1 MSISTNPHH
10 SSIVLEPTVDCMTA
24 RQAIIYDVT
33 VLDIDVLLAGLDPL
47 VMAIPIHAESNVKA
61 VLKALLM
68 RPDLQVL
75 HVLAHGSPGSVQ
87 FRHQVLTAEDFY
99 TPANVVAARAEP
111 LSIHL
116 WSCKSGFGEVGQLFI
131 QTISENTM
139 ANVFASSTL
148 VGNESKSGT
157 WELDVTATPKAQM
170 PFSQASRNAFEGV
183 LAAPTFLSAVKSNDG
198 LQIILTYS
206 EALQGT
212 IDLSDFTFNGL
223 DGGTSY
229 TAEIVGS
236 SIVFSLSAQIPSG
249 NLVSVAV
256 GDTNDSITSVSTS
269 EPIPLT
275 FGANI
280 LADSTV
286 PTITAFS
293 TTTADGSYNEV
304 DQINITATASENL
317 AAGAQITVTLN
328 TDTNTTVVLTRDSTD
343 PTKLTGTYTIVA
355 GDDAAD
361 LSVASFTLGTGA
373 AAPEDLAGNAMS
385 STTVPTGNNNIGGSS
400 DIVIDTTAP
409 ESPNNVSLNGDT
421 LTFSAEAS
429 STPTILDGTTDITN
443 KFDIT
448 ETSGSFSA
456 VAKAGEFDGEN
467 LNLTVKVT
475 DAAGNE
481 SGASSNVTGTID
493 TTAPAVAITSAALT
507 NDATPV
513 ISGTAEA
520 DATVTVVVEGATYT
534 TTATSGTWSVDTG
547 STPTSG
553 TLALNA
559 NGTNSVSVTATDA
572 AGNTAAEVTQSLVI
586 DTTVPEISTITVA
599 ATDSSDATKTD
610 TLVAGDKIVAT
621 VTLDDTSAV
630 VTGTDAT
637 LAIDVGGE
645 TKQASLV
652 SESSGVLTFAYVVQ
666 ASDTDEAGGITV
678 GANAITLNGTTIADA
693 AGNAA
698 DLSGTTVAADVNALA
713 VDTAAPTITAFS
725 TTTADGSYN
734 EGDQINITAT
744 ASENLAAGAEITVTL
759 NTDTNT
765 TVVLTRDSTDPT
777 KLTGTYNIV
786 AGDDAADLIVVSFT
800 LGTGAAAPIDLAGNT
815 MTSTT
820 LPNGSN
826 NIAAN
831 SDIVIDTTAP
841 ATPTVSQSDEVLTI
855 TAEAGSTLVILDGS
869 TDVTNKF
876 TITESPVGTFT
887 ATAKTGEFV
896 GNETLSLT
904 VTAEDAAG
912 NVSAASSTAV
922 TGTIDTTAPTI
933 TAFSTTTTA
942 GSYTVGDTIT
952 ITATA
957 SENLA
962 TGSQITVLL
971 SNSAQNDVVLT
982 RDASDPT
989 LLVGS
994 FTVTE
999 NDNSNAL
1006 EVSAL
1011 FLGDRTNSDANK
1023 PTDLAGNA
1031 MSSTFLPS
1039 TNIDDGASVIIDTSP
1054 PQAVFANLA
1063 TDTGNFSNNG
1073 DGITSDATVTVSG
1086 DTELETNIW
1095 QYTTDGGENW
1105 QDLTYTVDEGN
1116 ATATF
1121 ELAEGTYADGAVM
1134 VRQLDAAGNISPTTN
1149 LGAVTIDTS
1158 APSTPTIAL
1167 ADDSGVS
1174 DSDGITNDATVNVS
1188 GLESGATWEYTT
1200 DSGEN
1205 WSEGSGSSFEISL
1218 GFDYAA
1224 NNIQVRQIDVAGNI
1238 SPTVSLGA
1246 ITLDTVA
1253 PFEPTIQMA
1262 SGINGSGYANDPT
1275 VTVNLSEGEGTWE
1288 YSEDRGQ
1295 NWSEG
1300 SGSSFELPN
1309 GDYAEGDVQ
1318 VRQIDTAGNVSDVGV
1333 LGLVVVDTAVPTL
1346 SSVSLSDT
1354 SISEADNGETVTA
1367 TFNFSEAMDQSS
1379 TPTIATN
1386 ASTTLTNP
1394 TNGQWTSATTY
1405 TLDYTV
1411 ADANIELSDVTFDVS
1426 AATDLAENTMTA
1438 ATGVSASA
1446 SVDSTVPA
1454 APIINA
1460 VSTDDIINAS
1470 ESTTGFNLTGT
1481 GEVGATVTVT
1491 GFVGAAKTA
1500 TVDGSGNW
1508 TVAIV
1513 DADLADGTTTTLSA
1527 TQTDVAGNVSSAA
1540 TTDIT
1545 VDVTVAAPIINAVS
1559 TDDLINASESTNGFN
1574 LTGTGEVGATV
1585 TVTGFVG
1592 AAKTATVGG
1601 DGNWTIAIVDAD
1613 LADDATTTLTATQ
1626 TDAAGNTSV
1635 SATTDITV
1643 DVTVAAPTINAVSTD
1658 DIINASESTTGFNL
1672 TGTGEVGATVLV
1684 EGFDTSDKTATVDGD
1699 GNWSIA
1705 VANND
1710 LADDAATRLSI
1721 TQTDIAG
1728 NSSSAI
1734 DPDPQ
1739 ITVDV
1744 TVAAP
1749 TFVLAADSGASNSDG
1764 ITNDTTVNVSG
1775 LETNATWE
1783 YSLNSGDTWL
1793 AGTGTSFELA
1803 GDTTYA
1809 IDAIQVRQT
1818 DVAGNLSDAA
1828 KNAAAITTD
1837 VTGAVVDQATLYT
1850 WTQNTTAQFTLT
1862 ASEDVT
1868 WSSGTLTNATLSSAG
1883 LLEVSQTPTTTI
1895 DYAVTATD
1903 TAGNA
1908 TNKTITVSSVPF
1920 ALFNSSNQYVSAHA
1934 TFNDAL
1940 AAASAGQTI
1949 KIDNINDGSIGTYVV
1964 TGTDAINVDASLDS
1978 SDGVNITGN
1987 SAANTLTGGSNADT
2001 LVGGDGNDV
2010 LLGND
2015 GNDTLRGGDGA
2026 DRLEGGAGNDTLIGG
2041 EGADRLDGGS
2051 GDDAFVYNAPSE
2063 LASDT
2068 LVGGAGIDT
2077 VKLTAAGT
2085 YNFNGLTSSTGITH
2099 VSIEGTGGP
2108 TSLIVGNKLADAGVP
2123 LTISGNNLN
2132 QNVSINASDLGA
2144 TQSIIINAAG
2154 FNRADTFTGGAGIDQ
2169 VNYTAETYSAADL
2182 TFSGTGSSQTLQVVT
2197 SIDGT
2202 DTLNNIEVLEFAS
2215 GVTVRVVG
2223 ANAYASVADAAQAA
2237 DNADV
2242 LFLAGAEA
2250 ISISTANTI
2259 NSKSLDIDNAILTEI
2274 SDTAANISAAD
2285 FASAALSGF
2294 TTITNTS
2301 AGETATLSATEIGS
2315 RAITLAG
2322 DGSFSVTGSIAQ
2334 IESLSSATYGSAD
2347 TLVVSDTAAN
2357 ISSLSLTQIAELIS
2371 RGVDQI
2377 TVSDGGT
2384 VEFTIAQTRA
2394 FAEDVNANALTDTT
2408 VSNTVN
2414 GIDLPAFDYIASAD
2428 DDLLT
2433 GTSADDIIN
2442 AGDSNDVVNAGA
2454 GDDTITGGAGNDTLN
2469 GEAGNDAITGG
2480 IGNDIIDGG
2489 AGIDSAFFSGNYAT
2503 YTITRNQD
2511 DTLTVSGADG
2521 VDTVTNVEVL
2531 QFGDVDVRM
2540 VGAGGYSSLTEA
2552 VNAANSGDV
2561 IHIAATQA
2569 VTLAD
2574 AASIAS
2580 KNLSFNVTIN
2590 TLADSSALLSSATLN
2605 MSASGYTRYTTI
2617 EATDTGTVTMNA
2629 TELGSRALTLTGT
2642 FAVTGSYSEVLNLN
2656 QATAVNQIDTLT
2668 IQDTSATL
2676 QSLTSTQITAVQ
2688 QSSGTAGRG
2697 VDAFVGNGD
2706 ISLTKAQMAAFSV
2719 SATETRLT
2727 SNGDLIQVAAN
2738 AGAGND
2744 VLTAME
2750 STDVGYSL
2758 SIQNTEAGVTGQIIN
2773 GAGGNDQISGSA
2785 LTDMLIG
2792 GTGND
2797 YLIGGNGDD
2806 ILQGGSGNDLYFVS
2820 SGDTVIENANE
2831 GTDEIRTDQLN
2842 FSLAT
2847 NGANVENL
2855 RYTGNGNFTGTGNDL
2870 NNLIFGGTGDDI
2882 LRGGD
2887 GSDTLFGGAGADD
2900 LFGQAGNDTFIVG
2913 SDYRSASYT
2922 GTQITVNGSVADY
2935 AEDTIDGGTGFD
2947 TLRFQGTADNQEL
2960 FIHGNTTSVEQFVL
2974 ADMYQNTTTSGY
2986 ALDLNASALNENAT
3000 AFSITLNGGS
3010 ANTGDVLITGA
3021 EIIGNAAAN
3030 TLTGSDFADVIRGG
3044 GEEDAIYGGAGND
3057 FLFGD
3062 EGNDQLFGGLGND
3075 VIDGGTGN
3083 DNAFGNEGAD
3093 IFVASSG
3100 NDTFDGGAGEDT
3112 AVVLTGAT
3120 ITAAGENLFADTLA
3134 VNVTADGMGTD
3145 TYRNVET
3152 LNVGGTLSDGV
3163 IQSGGTEIDLSA
3175 SIRLFA
3181 ADGETLIGTFNSFQD
3196 AFSAANADGR
3206 TGDVLV
3212 LKDGVDHDLVGTT
3225 FDFSK
3230 PITILGS
3237 GGDSAALLTNGSATI
3252 SADNVTIEGIR
3263 VAVSDSTTALTINGN
3278 NAIVRDVSFVG
3289 DGDPSAA
3296 IAIAVSEATD
3306 SFTITSS
3313 DFSGVTTAIS
3323 LPTDYAATGT
3333 VLGNTIANSATGIV
3347 VNGLTDAA
3355 NVTID
3360 DNTLVGNTVAIELA
3374 GTYTTDAE
3382 ISVAGNLFSVG
3393 NSATGLDASAAT
3405 FATGGTL
3412 ITTLASVDFN
3422 TFELAADSGTPSDPN
3437 DDAAV
3442 GVVQDTGTVI
3452 PTGENFIIAGTSATD
3467 DTATFNQHDD
3477 GLILD
3482 LGQTQAVDFNEDG
3495 DVDPL
3500 DGNYSVGAIG
3510 STSVYVKDVENITG
3524 TQYQDVITG
3533 DASNNII
3540 DGRDGDDIL
3549 SGGAGDDTLY
3559 GADGDDDLSGGEG
3572 NDTFYVG
3579 DGDNTIDGGAGD
3591 DVYEVTE
3598 TAGSE
3603 NFFVGGAGN
3612 DTVNFTYNIDQYF
3625 INRADH
3631 LLYDMSPEDFYNEL
3645 FGGTEGESSTANF
3658 DLNEPIFQVDYIFTD
3673 GTRQTDYVQ
3682 VENLVFADVT
3692 LIYGTLSEL
3701 ESDLG
3706 LTPGTLSTELSDI
3719 ASASGL
3725 DLSEIDFVT
3734 TNVINDAFTY
3744 NGGGSP
3750 TNLSDPNYILGSLG
3764 NDTLTGGDGVDIIF
3778 GREGVDEITGGIAA
3792 DILDG
3797 GEGADNYYI
3806 TPQVYNADGNV
3817 FVGDEFAA
3825 GEVLADSGD
3834 ETDLDEVHIIQGGT
3848 VRFDLGT
3855 LTGVEDVLFDS
3866 YGRPTNVG
3874 GEGDDGR
3881 FTDDTTFQSNNVY
3894 VTSSQFD
3901 GVDRFL
3907 ADANIGGDYLEI
3919 EFETDDSSLSDTVV
3933 DGIETLV
3940 LDSDGTN
3947 RLNAENVTTDANV
3960 YVRGSDVTTSDNMQV
3975 DNLVADIYGY
3985 YSNSNSGVYAGTL
3998 DVNLKT
4004 DADNVFVYTGSG
4016 ETSVTTRSGS
4026 TASINATK
4034 LVSDLNLDGVGAI
4047 DVINAGSITIDGSN
4061 DLSGPGFDGDTSPL
4075 TGELEVTT
4083 KNGAQLELITGT
4095 NNTTLNSSGGHANVD
4110 ATLLNDDLL
4119 LTLTGSSSVDV
4130 VELQGNVQAST
4141 SSGVLDITTAAVVND
4156 GEVTITTGTANATVT
4171 GTTDG
4176 HIVNVDADQMAFG
4189 DTLTVDGAADFV
4201 VTKVA
4206 SNVTV
4211 DADGDG
4217 VGAALSGTLDVTTDN
4232 GATNVVVKTGTEET
4246 TVNTGATTGGSVVVE
4261 AAELNNDTLLDLN
4274 GAARV
4279 TVDDLAGDVDA
4290 TDMTSGAL
4298 RVNTADNTDDNDIA
4312 VTTGNTN
4319 VSISTTGSDD
4329 TVNVDATAMAGST
4342 ELFLGGTS
4350 DVVVTGLVR
4359 DLDADGTVDSEGATD
4374 LSVLSGDLTVTT
4386 GPLANNGGIQF
4397 TLGSGATDI
4406 TADEVDVGQGA
4417 GPGDEIDLT
4426 IDATALTSND
4436 LTLRGDAEVAVDE
4449 VSTNV
4454 IAATLTGGLDID
4466 SAENATY
4473 TVTTG
4478 LGNTR
4483 VSGANGANI
4492 TVAAA
4497 NLASNGS
4504 LSGALANAE
4513 LILDGTGTITVN
4525 NLPGV
4530 DVNAAGFAGAE
4541 LTINTEALTGAGTG
4555 DSNVP
4560 AIEIVTGTTN
4570 TTINGSD
4577 SLDEKDIIDIRV
4589 DASLLAG
4596 EVVGLANQV
4605 LTLAGTAEYY
4615 ILNNTD
4621 NETLFLDIGEIADDN
4636 TVTLGGI
4643 GDFELTGTSTDVDA
4657 TELSGDI
4664 TVRTKDN
4671 DSVDDI
4677 IVTAGTGVTTVD
4689 AMDSQDIITLEAGLL
4704 VDDEDDINN
4713 VSTTDITEIF
4723 VEGAGK
4729 VVVEALKAD
4738 VDASAFTGDLEINR
4752 GQITGGAIDDVDII
4766 VGSKGALVNLGQA
4779 INETYID
4786 ASFMA
4791 AASTLSILG
4800 DNAEV
4805 LVDRVATGAIINAS
4819 GNGVTPLT
4827 GAMEVI
4833 TLVGATDVQVL
4844 TGTAITSITSDG
4856 GSVDV
4861 DATEL
4866 SATMTL
4872 VGSSAF
4878 VVTDLETNVIAS
4890 STSGNV
4896 DITTASITGVDGT
4909 TPKLTVT
4916 AGTGNFTINGDD
4928 SIEGNTDI
4936 LDITVNADLL
4946 SDTNTD
4952 VDLFLTGDAEYLIVN
4967 NSATGEVTID
4977 ASALEEDGGL
4987 SLAGSGDFRIV
4998 NTTRDVVAPNLT
5010 GRLTVETDDETTND
5024 ILVTAGS
5031 GSLVVNAI
5039 DNVDTITV
5047 NALNLVDDENDS
5059 EQTLGANSLTD
5070 AWELEAKGEGTVVV
5084 NNLDADLDARL
5095 LEGDL
5100 TVNVTGGNDVDIRLN
5115 YGGVG
5120 ASNTSIINTGST
5132 NVTLDADFV
5141 ASGNTVDLNGS
5152 GDTYLFNA
5160 EDGLIVDGGTDYTGE
5175 LTVKTAELATD
5186 DRVDVISS
5194 SAATTIIGQGGYVEV
5209 NATALADDI
5218 DLTIQGSSEVYARN
5232 LQGDVVAGTS
5242 TGILSVTTVAN
5253 ADLTIETGSNDAY
5266 IEAVSGVVAIDA
5278 GSMAQNKDLFML
5290 GEAAVTVT
5298 DVGQDV
5304 TVRASGT
5311 VGVDDLSFLLSGA
5324 LDVTTKNGATGVE
5337 VVTGSATTNVS
5348 TGNLAS
5354 GDVLVTAG
5362 SLLDDVLLTLDGASE
5377 VVVDDLVGDV
5387 NAANLTGDLRVNTG
5401 DNAAT
5406 DGNDGEIEI
5415 EIGDATTT
5423 VVGSGAS
5430 DEVIINAAGMVTD
5443 GDHLILSGASAVT
5456 VSGLVEDLDANGDV
5470 TQNVTALAGE
5480 LIVTTGELVN
5490 NAGLNISL
5498 GSNSALI
5505 NADETNSAPGEEI
5518 DVTINAATMASTETL
5533 TLTGDAEVAVDGVRG
5548 TVDAELLTGDL
5559 DVDTANSST
5568 LTVLT
5573 GSGDAIVTAA
5583 TSSNITIEAD
5593 LLTVDD
5599 NSNGVTYELTADGS
5613 GRVTVNDL
5621 AADLDANLL
5630 TGQLTVNTTIDADV
5644 NIKTGSNNA
5653 FIDVNG
5659 TSGSAQVDADKMGS
5673 GIRLS
5678 AFGEGAFTITNVA
5691 SGVVIDANGNAT
5703 LSEGALSGTL
5713 DVTTDNNATNVLVE
5727 TGTAETTVSGNGG
5740 STSIRANELLNDTNL
5755 NLNGSSAHTV
5765 TSLVGDVDGSG
5776 STGII
5781 NITTA
5786 NNTVDD
5792 DIAVITGT
5800 GAMTITA
5807 NNIGDLVNVDAV
5819 LLGDDTLLTANG
5831 ASAFDITDLKGDLTA
5846 GAGVGALSVSL
5857 ADANDIAIQTARN
5870 ATVVA
5875 TNLGDDSVLELTGAG
5890 DVTIT
5895 DLLADID
5902 ANGVT
5907 GWNSGAALSGDL
5919 DITTQALTGSASA
5932 PAMTIITGTGST
5944 IVDGLD
5950 SDVDDTET
5958 IDILVNAT
5966 AMSDNDDTTILDL
5979 GGTAEYR
5986 LVNNSTS
5993 GEVQVDLTN
6002 AVNVGTVELTGVG
6015 AYNLIETSTDINAAI
6030 AEGPIT
6036 ITTRV
6041 DEGDTIEVIA
6051 GTNLLTVDA
6060 AHVDDVV
6067 TVEADNLV
6075 DDYNDVEINGFIV
6088 AGNDDSN
6095 DDYELTV
6102 EGVGAIRVNDLG
6114 ADLDASTLT
6123 GDLTITLQ
6131 GASAIQ
6137 AATSGNFDDVDI
6149 KLGYADIE
6157 INTRT
6162 TDATDVTLD
6171 ANAVISGSTVTIG
6184 GAGAAEVFN
6193 VNDGVTIDAQTGANS
6208 GAVAMTGT
6216 LDVFSGSLLAGEAII
6231 VKTGA
6236 GHTTVVGD
6244 GDEATITVDA
6254 LSLDQAND
6262 STDDDLRLRG
6272 TTLFIVSALSAD
6284 VNAFATSNAIEV
6296 TTADDDSADNLDMI
6310 TGTGNFTVTG
6320 SDDLDSFDIDAD
6332 ALASGDMLTLYGS
6345 STTIV
6350 NNVASDVTIDA
6361 DGNGQTA
6368 LSAAL
6373 TINLDANASGVDV
6386 FTGSVTTTINAG
6398 AGSTAD
6404 NVTDVTIDANKLG
6417 NDQTLFL
6424 TGATDV
6430 EVINLIGDIDASTLT
6445 GRLIA
6450 TTVGNGIDGDI
6461 QIITGNGKTILTSAA
6476 GDTVNVIA
6484 TAQDDNDLLETKGDG
6499 AFVITGLQGNLLS
6512 TSGTGTNDVSLVS
6525 PSDNAITIDT
6535 TLNTIVRAGALAAD
6549 NTLTLDGSGNITVLR
6564 STDGNSSATDG
6575 LSAQTLIATD
6585 MTGDL
6590 VVETAAITG
6599 TGTTEVDYFDNTTA
6613 GGAYLTITTGS
6624 GDVRIDGDDSN
6635 DSDELTIDVVVESA
6649 EMDGSDVL
6657 TLEGDAEYSLTNV
6670 DAIVRASEDGSML
6683 EHQNETRNGF
6693 DSFADEDL
6701 ANFPLN
6707 TARISADPGDGTILG
6722 GIDANLSALA
6732 TGSVY
6737 ITGTA
6742 NDNVFTLGAGHD
6754 VIDGAAGNDYLRGG
6768 DGNDFIIGGDGDDS
6782 LFGGD
6787 GDDLLF
6793 GGSGSDG
6800 SDFISG
6806 GDGYDIA
6813 VFVYTDTD
6821 ENGNYILRE
6830 DANGNFEGEG
6840 DFVEGED
6847 VKEFLYTFERTTGG
6861 EGNQVEV
6868 VVTATE
6874 VGGDLVYTDRVLAD
6888 VEAFRFIRPGENPYP
6903 GDPDT
6908 DQTLD
6913 DLVGS
6918 VINVNT
6924 GEKFATI
6931 QAAIDDIDTLD
6942 RHEILVTPN
6951 AYNEEAF
6958 VDKDLTFFIQGG
6970 STGVTLTL
6978 SNQDDNPTVFEPRIQ
6993 VLSEADIIINGN
7005 DGDNHIQILTIND
7018 LITWDEGNVSELE
7031 TNSALSTDNGQF
7043 NLIKHVE
7050 IGDDIFFGS
7059 ITNFD
7064 GANYRIH
7071 GLGGDDTIMMAADS
7085 QKDHHIYGGSGDDI
7099 IAGGQGNDWLDGGSG
7114 NDIIYT
7120 VGGNDRILAGSDDDL
7135 IILATRDDTDGSNND
7150 GRVLVL
7156 LGGGNDTVL
7165 PGAVDTSTGIDL
7177 NVFIGDFA
7185 KGQDKINLEGLQD
7198 TDGETVDLSDLASL
7212 NLLSGSNID
7221 LSSFVIADGDTDTEN
7236 DEEVKGDINLLGVN
7250 TRRLDSSDFEYG
7262 SDGEWLTD
7270 YEQYALLAA
7279 QQ

>member
-24 RQAIIYDVT
+24 LQAIIYDVT

-116 WSCKSGFGEVGQLFI
+116 WSCKSGFGEMGQLFI

-170 PFSQASRNAFEGV
+170 PFNQASRNEFEGV
-183 LAAPTFLSAVKSNDG
+183 LAAPTLLSAVKSNDG

-212 IDLSDFTFNGL
+212 IDSSDFTFSGL
-223 DGGTSY
+223 TAGTTY
-229 TAEIVGS
+229 TAEIIGS
-236 SIVFSLSAQIPSG
+236 SIVFSLSAEIPSQAV
-249 NLVSVAV
+249 VSVSV
-256 GDTNDSITSVSTS
+256 NDTNDSVRSVSTS
-269 EPIPLT
+269 EPLQEAP
-275 FGANI
+275 
-280 LADSTV
+280 
-286 PTITAFS
+286 P
-293 TTTADGSYNEV
+293 E
-304 DQINITATASENL
+304 
-317 AAGAQITVTLN
+317 
-328 TDTNTTVVLTRDSTD
+328 
-343 PTKLTGTYTIVA
+343 TIVA
-355 GDDAAD
+355 
-361 LSVASFTLGTGA
+361 
-373 AAPEDLAGNAMS
+373 
-385 STTVPTGNNNIGGSS
+385 
-400 DIVIDTTAP
+400 
-409 ESPNNVSLNGDT
+409 
-421 LTFSAEAS
+421 
-429 STPTILDGTTDITN
+429 
-443 KFDIT
+443 
-448 ETSGSFSA
+448 
-456 VAKAGEFDGEN
+456 
-467 LNLTVKVT
+467 
-475 DAAGNE
+475 
-481 SGASSNVTGTID
+481 
-493 TTAPAVAITSAALT
+493 
-507 NDATPV
+507 
-513 ISGTAEA
+513 
-520 DATVTVVVEGATYT
+520 
-534 TTATSGTWSVDTG
+534 
-547 STPTSG
+547 
-553 TLALNA
+553 
-559 NGTNSVSVTATDA
+559 
-572 AGNTAAEVTQSLVI
+572 
-586 DTTVPEISTITVA
+586 
-599 ATDSSDATKTD
+599 
-610 TLVAGDKIVAT
+610 
-621 VTLDDTSAV
+621 DTS
-630 VTGTDAT
+630 
-637 LAIDVGGE
+637 
-645 TKQASLV
+645 
-652 SESSGVLTFAYVVQ
+652 
-666 ASDTDEAGGITV
+666 
-678 GANAITLNGTTIADA
+678 
-693 AGNAA
+693 
-698 DLSGTTVAADVNALA
+698 
-713 VDTAAPTITAFS
+713 APTITAFS

-744 ASENLAAGAEITVTL
+744 ASENLAAGAQITVTL

-765 TVVLTRDSTDPT
+765 TVLLTRDSTDPT
-777 KLTGTYNIV
+777 KLVGSYTIV
-786 AGDDAADLIVVSFT
+786 AGDDAADLSVASFT
-800 LGTGAAAPIDLAGNT
+800 LGTGAAAPEDLAGNA
-815 MTSTT
+815 MISTT
-820 LPNGSN
+820 VPSSPN
-826 NIAAN
+826 NIADS

-841 ATPTVSQSDEVLTI
+841 TAVFSAATDDVGSVTGALSSGDTTDDTALVLSGTN
-855 TAEAGSTLVILDGS
+855 EAGSTVEVFNGTTSLGQA
-869 TDVTNKF
+869 TVTG
-876 TITESPVGTFT
+876 TAWTFT
-887 ATAKTGEFV
+887 ATVDDATTYQFNVK
-896 GNETLSLT
+896 ET
-904 VTAEDAAG
+904 DAAG
-912 NVSAASSTAV
+912 NTSAATTNFTVIGDTSAPAVAITSAALTNDATPVISGTAEADATVTVVVAGATYTTTATSGTWSVDIGSDTPASGTLAVNANGTNSVSVTATDAAGNTAAAV
-922 TGTIDTTAPTI
+922 TQSLVIDTTAPTAVFSAATDDVGSVTGALSSGDTTDD
-933 TAFSTTTTA
+933 TALVLSGTNEA
-942 GSYTVGDTIT
+942 GSTV
-952 ITATA
+952 
-957 SENLA
+957 
-962 TGSQITVLL
+962 
-971 SNSAQNDVVLT
+971 
-982 RDASDPT
+982 
-989 LLVGS
+989 
-994 FTVTE
+994 
-999 NDNSNAL
+999 
-1006 EVSAL
+1006 EVFNGTTS
-1011 FLGDRTNSDANK
+1011 LG
-1023 PTDLAGNA
+1023 
-1031 MSSTFLPS
+1031 
-1039 TNIDDGASVIIDTSP
+1039 
-1054 PQAVFANLA
+1054 Q
-1063 TDTGNFSNNG
+1063 
-1073 DGITSDATVTVSG
+1073 ATVTG
-1086 DTELETNIW
+1086 TAWTF
-1095 QYTTDGGENW
+1095 TA
-1105 QDLTYTVDEGN
+1105 TVDD
-1116 ATATF
+1116 AT
-1121 ELAEGTYADGAVM
+1121 TYQFNVKET
-1134 VRQLDAAGNISPTTN
+1134 DAAGN
-1149 LGAVTIDTS
+1149 TS
-1158 APSTPTIAL
+1158 A
-1167 ADDSGVS
+1167 
-1174 DSDGITNDATVNVS
+1174 ATSNFTVI
-1188 GLESGATWEYTT
+1188 GDTT
-1200 DSGEN
+1200 
-1205 WSEGSGSSFEISL
+1205 
-1218 GFDYAA
+1218 A
-1224 NNIQVRQIDVAGNI
+1224 
-1238 SPTVSLGA
+1238 
-1246 ITLDTVA
+1246 
-1253 PFEPTIQMA
+1253 
-1262 SGINGSGYANDPT
+1262 
-1275 VTVNLSEGEGTWE
+1275 
-1288 YSEDRGQ
+1288 
-1295 NWSEG
+1295 
-1300 SGSSFELPN
+1300 
-1309 GDYAEGDVQ
+1309 
-1318 VRQIDTAGNVSDVGV
+1318 
-1333 LGLVVVDTAVPTL
+1333 PTL

-1354 SISEADNGETVTA
+1354 AISEADDGNTVTA
-1367 TFNFSEAMDQSS
+1367 TFTFSEAMDQSI
-1379 TPTIATN
+1379 TPTIVDN

-1394 TNGQWTSATTY
+1394 NNGQWTSATTY
-1405 TLDYTV
+1405 TIDYTID
-1411 ADANIELSDVTFDVS
+1411 DANVELADITFDVS
-1426 AATDLAENTMTA
+1426 AATDSAGNTMTA
-1438 ATGVSASA
+1438 ATGISASA
-1446 SVDSTVPA
+1446 SID
-1454 APIINA
+1454 
-1460 VSTDDIINAS
+1460 
-1470 ESTTGFNLTGT
+1470 
-1481 GEVGATVTVT
+1481 
-1491 GFVGAAKTA
+1491 
-1500 TVDGSGNW
+1500 
-1508 TVAIV
+1508 
-1513 DADLADGTTTTLSA
+1513 
-1527 TQTDVAGNVSSAA
+1527 
-1540 TTDIT
+1540 
-1545 VDVTVAAPIINAVS
+1545 
-1559 TDDLINASESTNGFN
+1559 
-1574 LTGTGEVGATV
+1574 
-1585 TVTGFVG
+1585 
-1592 AAKTATVGG
+1592 
-1601 DGNWTIAIVDAD
+1601 TIA
-1613 LADDATTTLTATQ
+1613 
-1626 TDAAGNTSV
+1626 
-1635 SATTDITV
+1635 
-1643 DVTVAAPTINAVSTD
+1643 P
-1658 DIINASESTTGFNL
+1658 
-1672 TGTGEVGATVLV
+1672 
-1684 EGFDTSDKTATVDGD
+1684 
-1699 GNWSIA
+1699 
-1705 VANND
+1705 
-1710 LADDAATRLSI
+1710 
-1721 TQTDIAG
+1721 
-1728 NSSSAI
+1728 
-1734 DPDPQ
+1734 
-1739 ITVDV
+1739 
-1744 TVAAP
+1744 AAP
-1749 TFVLAADSGASNSDG
+1749 TFALAADSGASNSDG

-1783 YSLNSGDTWL
+1783 YSTNSGDTWL

-1818 DVAGNLSDAA
+1818 DVAGNLSAAA
-1828 KNAAAITTD
+1828 KNAEAITTD
-1837 VTGAVVDQATLYT
+1837 VTGAVVDQETLYT
-1850 WTQNTTAQFTLT
+1850 WTENTTAQFTLT

-1868 WSSGTLTNATLSSAG
+1868 WSSGVLTNATLASNGVLSVSA
-1883 LLEVSQTPTTTI
+1883 TPATTI
-1895 DYAVTATD
+1895 EYVVTATD

-1920 ALFNSSNQYVSAHA
+1920 AVFNASNAYVSAHP

-1940 AAASAGQTI
+1940 AAASEGQTI
-1949 KIDNINDGSIGTYVV
+1949 KIDNINDSSIGTYTV
-1964 TGTDAINVDASLDS
+1964 TGTEAINVDASLDS

-1987 SAANTLTGGSNADT
+1987 SAANTLIGGSNADT
-2001 LVGGDGNDV
+2001 LIGGDGNDV
-2010 LLGND
+2010 LLGNG
-2015 GNDTLRGGDGA
+2015 GNDTLRGGNGA

-2259 NSKSLDIDNAILTEI
+2259 NTKSLDIDNATLTEI

-2301 AGETATLSATEIGS
+2301 AGETATLTATEIGS

-2384 VEFTIAQTRA
+2384 VELTIAQTRA
-2394 FAEDVNANALTDTT
+2394 FAEDANADALADTT
-2408 VSNTVN
+2408 ESNTVN

-2433 GTSADDIIN
+2433 GTSGDDIIN
-2442 AGDSNDVVNAGA
+2442 AGDSDDVVNAGA

-2469 GEAGNDAITGG
+2469 GEAGNDVITGG
-2480 IGNDIIDGG
+2480 AGNDTIDGG

-2617 EATDTGTVTMNA
+2617 EATDSGTVTMNA

-2727 SNGDLIQVAAN
+2727 SNGDVIQVAAN

-2847 NGANVENL
+2847 NGTNVENL
-2855 RYTGNGNFTGTGNDL
+2855 RYTGNGDFTGTGNAL

-2900 LFGQAGNDTFIVG
+2900 LFGEAGNDTFIVG

-2935 AEDTIDGGTGFD
+2935 AEDTVDGGDGFD
-2947 TLRFQGTADNQEL
+2947 TLRFQGAADNQEL
-2960 FIHGNTTSVEQFVL
+2960 FIHGNTSSVEQFVL

-3075 VIDGGTGN
+3075 VIDGGAGN
-3083 DNAFGNEGAD
+3083 DDAFGNEGDD
-3093 IFVASSG
+3093 IFVASIG

-3134 VNVTADGMGTD
+3134 VNVTAEGMGTD

-3152 LNVGGTLSDGV
+3152 LNVGGTLSNGV

-3196 AFSAANADGR
+3196 AFTAANADSR
-3206 TGDVLV
+3206 TGDILV
-3212 LKDGVDHDLVGTT
+3212 LKDGVDHDLTGTT

-3237 GGDSAALLTNGSATI
+3237 GGDSAALLTNGTATI
-3252 SADNVTIEGIR
+3252 SVDNVTIEGIR

-3296 IAIAVSEATD
+3296 IAIAVSEATY

-3323 LPTDYAATGT
+3323 LPSNYAATGT
-3333 VLGNTIANSATGIV
+3333 ILGNTIANSATGIV

-3355 NVTID
+3355 NLTID
-3360 DNTLVGNTVAIELA
+3360 DNTLVGNTASIELA
-3374 GTYTTDAE
+3374 GTYTAGAE
-3382 ISVAGNLFSVG
+3382 ISIAGNLFSVG

-3405 FATGGTL
+3405 FTTDGTL
-3412 ITTLASVDFN
+3412 ETTLASVDFN
-3422 TFELAADSGTPSDPN
+3422 TFKLALDSGTPNDPN
-3437 DDAAV
+3437 NDAAL

-3482 LGQTQAVDFNEDG
+3482 LSQTQAVDFNDDG
-3495 DVDPL
+3495 DTSDSL
-3500 DGNYSVGAIG
+3500 EGTYSVGAIG

-3533 DASNNII
+3533 DANNNII

-3559 GADGDDDLSGGEG
+3559 GGGGDDDLSGGEG

-3591 DVYEVTE
+3591 DTYEVTE
-3598 TAGSE
+3598 TSGSE

-3701 ESDLG
+3701 DSDLD
-3706 LTPGTLSTELSDI
+3706 LTVGTLTTELSDI
-3719 ASASGL
+3719 ALASGL

-3734 TNVINDAFTY
+3734 SSDENVAFTY

-3778 GREGVDEITGGIAA
+3778 GREGVDDITGGIAA

-3834 ETDLDEVHIIQGGT
+3834 TADLDEVHIIQGGT

-3866 YGRPTNVG
+3866 YGRPIDVG

-3881 FTDDTTFQSNNVY
+3881 FTDDTTFQSNDVY

-3901 GVDRFL
+3901 GVDQFL

-3919 EFETDDSSLSDTVV
+3919 EFETDDSSLSGTVV

-3940 LDSDGTN
+3940 LDSNGTN
-3947 RLNAENVTTDANV
+3947 RLNAENVTTDADV
-3960 YVRGSDVTTSDNMQV
+3960 FVRGSDVTTSDSMQV

-3985 YSNSNSGVYAGTL
+3985 YSNSTSGVYAGTL

-4026 TASINATK
+4026 TASIDAQK

-4110 ATLLNDDLL
+4110 AALLNDDLL

-4130 VELQGNVQAST
+4130 IELQANVQASQ
-4141 SSGVLDITTAAVVND
+4141 SAGELDITTAAVVND

-4189 DTLTVDGAADFV
+4189 DTLTVDGAADFA

-4217 VGAALSGTLDVTTDN
+4217 AGAALSGTLNVTTDN
-4232 GATNVVVKTGTEET
+4232 AATNVTVLTGTET
-4246 TVNTGATTGGSVVVE
+4246 TTINTGSSTGGSVLVE
-4261 AAELNNDTLLDLN
+4261 AAELENDTLLDLN
-4274 GAARV
+4274 GAARI
-4279 TVDDLAGDVDA
+4279 TVDDLVGNIDA

-4298 RVNTADNTDDNDIA
+4298 RVNTANNVDDNDIT
-4312 VTTGNTN
+4312 VITGNTN
-4319 VSISTTGSDD
+4319 VSISTLGGDD
-4329 TVNVDATAMAGST
+4329 TVNVDAAAMAGST
-4342 ELFLGGTS
+4342 ELFLGGSS

-4359 DLDADGTVDSEGATD
+4359 DLDADGTIDSFGAAD

-4397 TLGSGATDI
+4397 TLGSGVTDI
-4406 TADEVDVGQGA
+4406 TADEVNIGEGA
-4417 GPGDEIDLT
+4417 GPGTEIDLT
-4426 IDATALTSND
+4426 IDAAALTAND
-4436 LTLRGDAEVAVDE
+4436 LTLRGDAEVAVDV

-4454 IAATLTGGLDID
+4454 DATNLTGGLDID

-4478 LGNTR
+4478 SGNTR

-4513 LILDGTGTITVN
+4513 LILDGAGTITVN

-4530 DVNAAGFAGAE
+4530 DVNAAGFAGDG
-4541 LTINTEALTGAGTG
+4541 LTINTDALTGTGSG
-4555 DSNVP
+4555 DSNIP

-4570 TTINGSD
+4570 TTINGTD

-4596 EVVGLANQV
+4596 EVIGLANQV

-4621 NETLFLDIGEIADDN
+4621 NETLFLDIGDIADDN

-4643 GDFELTGTSTDVDA
+4643 GDFELTGTSADVDA

-4671 DSVDDI
+4671 DLVDDI
-4677 IVTAGTGVTTVD
+4677 IVTSGAGVTTVD
-4689 AMDSQDIITLEAGLL
+4689 AMDNEDIITLEAGLL
-4704 VDDEDDINN
+4704 LDDEDDVNN

-4723 VEGAGK
+4723 VEGVGK
-4729 VVVEALKAD
+4729 VIIEDLKAD
-4738 VDASAFTGDLEINR
+4738 VDASAFAGDLEINR

-4805 LVDRVATGAIINAS
+4805 LVDRVASGSIIDAS
-4819 GNGVTPLT
+4819 GAGVTPLT

-4833 TLVGATDVQVL
+4833 TLDGATDVDVL
-4844 TGTAITSITSDG
+4844 TGTAITSITSDA

-4866 SATMTL
+4866 TATMTL

-4878 VVTDLETNVIAS
+4878 VVTNLETNVIAS
-4890 STSGNV
+4890 NTSGDV

-4946 SDTNTD
+4946 SDIDID
-4952 VDLFLTGDAEYLIVN
+4952 VDLVLTGDAEYLIVN

-5010 GRLTVETDDETTND
+5010 GRLTVQTDNGTAND

-5039 DNVDTITV
+5039 DAVDTINV

-5115 YGGVG
+5115 NGGVG
-5120 ASNTSIINTGST
+5120 ESNTSVINTGST

-5141 ASGNTVDLNGS
+5141 ESGNTVDLNGS

-5160 EDGLIVDGGTDYTGE
+5160 EHGLIVDGGTDYTGE
-5175 LTVKTAELATD
+5175 LTVKTAVLGSSDVVE
-5186 DRVDVISS
+5186 VISS
-5194 SAATTIIGQGGYVEV
+5194 SAATTIIGQGGFVEV
-5209 NATALADDI
+5209 DAAELADDI
-5218 DLTIQGSSEVYARN
+5218 NLTILGSSDVYAFD

-5242 TGILSVTTVAN
+5242 TGVLSVTTVAD
-5253 ADLTIETGSNDAY
+5253 ADLTIETGSNNAY

-5278 GSMAQNKDLFML
+5278 GSMAQQTELSMT
-5290 GEAAVTVT
+5290 GEADVTVT
-5298 DVGQDV
+5298 EVGQDV
-5304 TVRASGT
+5304 TVYASG
-5311 VGVDDLSFLLSGA
+5311 VIGEYDFPFLLSGT

-5337 VVTGSATTNVS
+5337 VVTGWATTNVS

-5354 GDVLVTAG
+5354 GDVLVTADA
-5362 SLLDDVLLTLDGASE
+5362 LLDDVLLTLDGASE
-5377 VVVDDLVGDV
+5377 VLVDDLVGDV
-5387 NAANLTGDLRVNTG
+5387 NASALTGDLRVNTG

-5406 DGNDGEIEI
+5406 TGNDGEIEI

-5423 VVGSGAS
+5423 VVGSGAT

-5443 GDHLILSGASAVT
+5443 GDRLILSGASAVT

-5470 TQNVTALAGE
+5470 TQNVIALAGE
-5480 LIVTTGELVN
+5480 LIVTTGELAN

-5498 GSNSALI
+5498 GTNSATV
-5505 NADETNSAPGEEI
+5505 NADETDSAAGEAI
-5518 DVTINAATMASTETL
+5518 DVTINAASMASTETL

-5548 TVDAELLTGDL
+5548 TVDAQALTGDL

-5573 GSGDAIVTAA
+5573 GAGDAIVTAA

-5613 GRVTVNDL
+5613 GRITVNDL

-5644 NIKTGSNNA
+5644 NIKAGSSNA

-5659 TSGSAQVDADKMGS
+5659 VDGSAQVDADKMGS

-5678 AFGEGAFTITNVA
+5678 AFGEGAVTITNVA
-5691 SGVVIDANGNAT
+5691 SGVVIDANGNST

-5740 STSIRANELLNDTNL
+5740 STSIRANELLNDISL

-5792 DIAVITGT
+5792 DIAVITGS
-5800 GAMTITA
+5800 GVMTITA
-5807 NNIGDLVNVDAV
+5807 NNIGDLVNVNAA
-5819 LLGDDTLLTANG
+5819 LLGDDTLLTTNG

-5846 GAGVGALSVSL
+5846 GVGVGALSVSL
-5857 ADANDIAIQTARN
+5857 ADANDVAIQTARN

-5875 TNLGDDSVLELTGAG
+5875 TNLGDDSVLELTGVG

-5932 PAMTIITGTGST
+5932 PAMTITTGTGST

-5986 LVNNSTS
+5986 LVNTSTS

-6015 AYNLIETSTDINAAI
+6015 AYNLIETSTDINAGI

-6041 DEGDTIEVIA
+6041 DSGDIIEVIA
-6051 GTNLLTVDA
+6051 GENLLTVDA

-6067 TVEADNLV
+6067 TIEADNLV
-6075 DDYNDVEINGFIV
+6075 DDDNDVEINGFIV
-6088 AGNDDSN
+6088 DGNDDSN

-6102 EGVGAIRVNDLG
+6102 EGVGSIRVNDLG

-6149 KLGYADIE
+6149 KLGSADIE

-6162 TDATDVTLD
+6162 TDSTDVTLD
-6171 ANAVISGSTVTIG
+6171 ANAVASGSTVTIG

-6193 VNDGVTIDAQTGANS
+6193 VNDGVTIDAQAGAS
-6208 GAVAMTGT
+6208 GGAVAMNGT
-6216 LDVFSGSLLAGEAII
+6216 LDVFSGSLLAAEAII
-6231 VKTGA
+6231 VKTGV

-6254 LSLDQAND
+6254 LSLEQAND

-6272 TTLFIVSALSAD
+6272 TTLFIVTALSAD
-6284 VNAFATSNAIEV
+6284 VNAFAATNAIEV
-6296 TTADDDSADNLDMI
+6296 TTADDNSLDNLDMI

-6332 ALASGDMLTLYGS
+6332 ALSTDDILTLFGS
-6345 STTIV
+6345 SSAIV
-6350 NNVASDVTIDA
+6350 NNVASDVTVDA

-6373 TINLDANASGVDV
+6373 TINLEENANGVDV
-6386 FTGSVTTTINAG
+6386 FTGSAATTVNSFTGGDVTVNATELADETLLTLTG
-6398 AGSTAD
+6398 AAAATVTELIGNVDARSLTGALDITTAD
-6404 NVTDVTIDANKLG
+6404 NTFADLIAIELGSGVTSIDAFINDIVTIDAELQ
-6417 NDQTLFL
+6417 DDDDLL
-6424 TGATDV
+6424 
-6430 EVINLIGDIDASTLT
+6430 TLT
-6445 GRLIA
+6445 
-6450 TTVGNGIDGDI
+6450 
-6461 QIITGNGKTILTSAA
+6461 
-6476 GDTVNVIA
+6476 
-6484 TAQDDNDLLETKGDG
+6484 GDG
-6499 AFVITGLQGNLLS
+6499 AFVVNNQQGDIDAAAGLGTLTASLQTPDDDTITV
-6512 TSGTGTNDVSLVS
+6512 D
-6525 PSDNAITIDT
+6525 SDRT
-6535 TLNTIVRAGALAAD
+6535 TIVKAGILEAND
-6549 NTLTLDGSGNITVLR
+6549 TLVLDGSGDITVAR
-6564 STDGNSSATDG
+6564 TTDGNSLATDG
-6575 LSAQTLIATD
+6575 LSAQILIATD

-6590 VVETAAITG
+6590 VVETAAISG
-6599 TGTTEVDYFDNTTA
+6599 TGTTGVAYFDNTTA
-6613 GGAYLTITTGS
+6613 SGAYLTITTGS

-6635 DSDELTIDVVVESA
+6635 NSDELIIDIVVESA
-6649 EMDGSDVL
+6649 AMDSSDVL

-6670 DAIVRASEDGSML
+6670 DAIVRASEDGAML
-6683 EHQNETRNGF
+6683 EHQNETRDGF

-6707 TARISADPGDGTILG
+6707 LARISADPGDGSILG

-6742 NDNVFTLGAGHD
+6742 NDNVFTLGAGDD
-6754 VIDGAAGNDYLRGG
+6754 VIDGAAGDDYLRGG
-6768 DGNDFIIGGDGDDS
+6768 DGNDFIIGGAGDDS

-6806 GDGYDIA
+6806 GDGYDVA
-6813 VFVYTDTD
+6813 VFIYTGFNVDGD
-6821 ENGNYILRE
+6821 RILRQ
-6830 DANGNFEGEG
+6830 DADGLFDGQVGYNDNTAS
-6840 DFVEGED
+6840 DFV
-6847 VKEFLYTFERTTGG
+6847 YSFERTTSG

-6868 VVTATE
+6868 VVTATQ
-6874 VGGDLVYTDRVLAD
+6874 VGGNLVYTDRVLAD

-6903 GDPDT
+6903 GNPDN

-6931 QAAIDDIDTLD
+6931 QAAIDDMDTLD

-6970 STGVTLTL
+6970 STGITLTL
-6978 SNQDDNPTVFEPRIQ
+6978 SNKDDNPTVFESNIR
-6993 VLSEADIIINGN
+6993 VLSEADITINGN
-7005 DGDNHIQILTIND
+7005 DGDNRIQILTIND
-7018 LITWDEGNVSELE
+7018 LITWDADNEVNPLD
-7031 TNSALSTDNGQF
+7031 TNSAVVMVDGNTQFVLEKDDGTIFGAITD
-7043 NLIKHVE
+7043 L
-7050 IGDDIFFGS
+7050 
-7059 ITNFD
+7059 D

-7085 QKDHHIYGGSGDDI
+7085 LKDHYIYGGSGNDR
-7099 IAGGQGNDWLDGGSG
+7099 IAGGQGDDWLDGGSG

-7120 VGGNDRILAGSDDDL
+7120 VGGNDRILGGSDDDL
-7135 IILATRDDTDGSNND
+7135 IILATRDDTEGANND

-7165 PGAVDTSTGIDL
+7165 PGAVDASQGIDL

-7185 KGQDKINLEGLQD
+7185 KGQDRINLESMQD
-7198 TDGETVDLSDLASL
+7198 ADGETVDLSDFASL

-7221 LSSFVIADGDTDTEN
+7221 LSGFFVNDGDADTSN
-7236 DEEVKGDINLLGVN
+7236 NKGVDGDINLLGVN
-7250 TRRLDSSDFEYG
+7250 TKRLDATDFEYG

-7270 YEQYALLAA
+7270 YEHYALLAI

>member
-10 SSIVLEPTVDCMTA
+10 SSIVLEPAVDCMTA

-170 PFSQASRNAFEGV
+170 PFSQASRNEFEGV
-183 LAAPTFLSAVKSNDG
+183 LAAPTLLSAVKSNDG

-212 IDLSDFTFNGL
+212 IDSTDFTFSGL
-223 DGGTSY
+223 TAGTTY
-229 TAEIVGS
+229 TAEIIGS
-236 SIVFSLSAQIPSG
+236 SIVFSLSAEIPSQAV
-249 NLVSVAV
+249 VSVSV
-256 GDTNDSITSVSTS
+256 NDTNDSVRSVSNS
-269 EPIPLT
+269 EPLQEAP
-275 FGANI
+275 
-280 LADSTV
+280 
-286 PTITAFS
+286 P
-293 TTTADGSYNEV
+293 E
-304 DQINITATASENL
+304 
-317 AAGAQITVTLN
+317 
-328 TDTNTTVVLTRDSTD
+328 
-343 PTKLTGTYTIVA
+343 TIVA
-355 GDDAAD
+355 
-361 LSVASFTLGTGA
+361 
-373 AAPEDLAGNAMS
+373 
-385 STTVPTGNNNIGGSS
+385 
-400 DIVIDTTAP
+400 
-409 ESPNNVSLNGDT
+409 
-421 LTFSAEAS
+421 
-429 STPTILDGTTDITN
+429 
-443 KFDIT
+443 
-448 ETSGSFSA
+448 
-456 VAKAGEFDGEN
+456 
-467 LNLTVKVT
+467 
-475 DAAGNE
+475 
-481 SGASSNVTGTID
+481 
-493 TTAPAVAITSAALT
+493 
-507 NDATPV
+507 
-513 ISGTAEA
+513 
-520 DATVTVVVEGATYT
+520 
-534 TTATSGTWSVDTG
+534 
-547 STPTSG
+547 
-553 TLALNA
+553 
-559 NGTNSVSVTATDA
+559 
-572 AGNTAAEVTQSLVI
+572 
-586 DTTVPEISTITVA
+586 
-599 ATDSSDATKTD
+599 
-610 TLVAGDKIVAT
+610 
-621 VTLDDTSAV
+621 DTS
-630 VTGTDAT
+630 
-637 LAIDVGGE
+637 
-645 TKQASLV
+645 
-652 SESSGVLTFAYVVQ
+652 
-666 ASDTDEAGGITV
+666 
-678 GANAITLNGTTIADA
+678 
-693 AGNAA
+693 
-698 DLSGTTVAADVNALA
+698 
-713 VDTAAPTITAFS
+713 APTITAFS

-744 ASENLAAGAEITVTL
+744 ASENLAAGAQITVTL

-765 TVVLTRDSTDPT
+765 TVLLTRDNTDPT
-777 KLTGTYNIV
+777 KLVGSYTIA
-786 AGDDAADLIVVSFT
+786 AGDDAADLSVASFT
-800 LGTGAAAPIDLAGNT
+800 LGTDAAAPEDLAGNA

-820 LPNGSN
+820 VPTGNN
-826 NIAAN
+826 NIGGS

-841 ATPTVSQSDEVLTI
+841 TVVVTSDESALKAGETATITFTFSEAPTDFSNADITVVGGTLSDVVVDGSDSTIYTATFTPTADSTTPGQI
-855 TAEAGSTLVILDGS
+855 T
-869 TDVTNKF
+869 
-876 TITESPVGTFT
+876 VGTGYT
-887 ATAKTGEFV
+887 
-896 GNETLSLT
+896 
-904 VTAEDAAG
+904 DAAG
-912 NVSAASSTAV
+912 NTGSGDTLASSL
-922 TGTIDTTAPTI
+922 TIDTIVPTVAVTSDESVLKAGETATI
-933 TAFSTTTTA
+933 TFTFSEAPVGFSNADITVVGGTLSDVVVDGSDSTIYTATFTPTA
-942 GSYTVGDTIT
+942 GSNTPG
-952 ITATA
+952 
-957 SENLA
+957 
-962 TGSQITVLL
+962 QITV
-971 SNSAQNDVVLT
+971 
-982 RDASDPT
+982 
-989 LLVGS
+989 G
-994 FTVTE
+994 
-999 NDNSNAL
+999 
-1006 EVSAL
+1006 
-1011 FLGDRTNSDANK
+1011 
-1023 PTDLAGNA
+1023 
-1031 MSSTFLPS
+1031 
-1039 TNIDDGASVIIDTSP
+1039 
-1054 PQAVFANLA
+1054 
-1063 TDTGNFSNNG
+1063 TG
-1073 DGITSDATVTVSG
+1073 
-1086 DTELETNIW
+1086 
-1095 QYTTDGGENW
+1095 YT
-1105 QDLTYTVDEGN
+1105 
-1116 ATATF
+1116 
-1121 ELAEGTYADGAVM
+1121 
-1134 VRQLDAAGNISPTTN
+1134 DAAGNSGSGDT
-1149 LGAVTIDTS
+1149 LDSSLTIDTV
-1158 APSTPTIAL
+1158 I
-1167 ADDSGVS
+1167 
-1174 DSDGITNDATVNVS
+1174 
-1188 GLESGATWEYTT
+1188 
-1200 DSGEN
+1200 
-1205 WSEGSGSSFEISL
+1205 
-1218 GFDYAA
+1218 
-1224 NNIQVRQIDVAGNI
+1224 
-1238 SPTVSLGA
+1238 
-1246 ITLDTVA
+1246 
-1253 PFEPTIQMA
+1253 
-1262 SGINGSGYANDPT
+1262 
-1275 VTVNLSEGEGTWE
+1275 
-1288 YSEDRGQ
+1288 
-1295 NWSEG
+1295 
-1300 SGSSFELPN
+1300 
-1309 GDYAEGDVQ
+1309 
-1318 VRQIDTAGNVSDVGV
+1318 
-1333 LGLVVVDTAVPTL
+1333 PTL
-1346 SSVSLSDT
+1346 SSVSLNDI

-1367 TFNFSEAMDQSS
+1367 TFNFSEAMDQTS

-1411 ADANIELSDVTFDVS
+1411 ADANVELGDITFDVS
-1426 AATDLAENTMTA
+1426 ASTDAAGNVMTA
-1438 ATGVSASA
+1438 ATSVSASA
-1446 SVDSTVPA
+1446 SIDSAAPA
-1454 APIINA
+1454 AP
-1460 VSTDDIINAS
+1460 T
-1470 ESTTGFNLTGT
+1470 
-1481 GEVGATVTVT
+1481 
-1491 GFVGAAKTA
+1491 
-1500 TVDGSGNW
+1500 
-1508 TVAIV
+1508 
-1513 DADLADGTTTTLSA
+1513 
-1527 TQTDVAGNVSSAA
+1527 
-1540 TTDIT
+1540 
-1545 VDVTVAAPIINAVS
+1545 INAVS

-1592 AAKTATVGG
+1592 AAKTATVDGS
-1601 DGNWTIAIVDAD
+1601 GNWTIAIVDAD
-1613 LADDATTTLTATQ
+1613 LADGTTTTLSATQ
-1626 TDAAGNTSV
+1626 TDVAGNV
-1635 SATTDITV
+1635 SSATTTDITV
-1643 DVTVAAPTINAVSTD
+1643 DVAVAAPTINAVSTD
-1658 DIINASESTTGFNL
+1658 DVINASESTNGFNLTGTGEVGATVTVTGFVGAAKTATVDGDGNWSIAIVDADLANDATTTLSATQTDVAGNLSAATTTAITVDVTVAAPTVNAVSVDNIINDSESTTGFNL

-1684 EGFDTSDKTATVDGD
+1684 EGFDTADKTATVDGD
-1699 GNWSIA
+1699 GNWSIS
-1705 VANND
+1705 VADAD
-1710 LADDAATRLSI
+1710 LADDDTTALSI
-1721 TQTDIAG
+1721 VQTDIAG
-1728 NSSSAI
+1728 NSSGAI
-1734 DPDPQ
+1734 VPDLE

-1749 TFVLAADSGASNSDG
+1749 TFALAADSGNSSDG
-1764 ITNDTTVNVSG
+1764 ITNDTTVNVAG

-1803 GDTTYA
+1803 GNTTYA

-1818 DVAGNLSDAA
+1818 DEAGNLSAAA

-1837 VTGAVVDQATLYT
+1837 VTGAVVDQETLYT

-1868 WSSGTLTNATLSSAG
+1868 WSSGALTNATLASNGVLSVSA
-1883 LLEVSQTPTTTI
+1883 TPTTSI
-1895 DYAVTATD
+1895 DYVVTATD

-1908 TNKTITVSSVPF
+1908 TNKTITVSSDPF

-1949 KIDNINDGSIGTYVV
+1949 KIDNINDGSIGSYVV

-2015 GNDTLRGGDGA
+2015 GNDTLRGGNGA

-2301 AGETATLSATEIGS
+2301 AGETATLSASEIGS

-2377 TVSDGGT
+2377 TVSDSGT

-2394 FAEDVNANALTDTT
+2394 FAEDANAEALADTT

-2433 GTSADDIIN
+2433 GTSADDTIN
-2442 AGDSNDVVNAGA
+2442 AGDSDDVVNAGA

-2480 IGNDIIDGG
+2480 AGNDTIDGG

-2727 SNGDLIQVAAN
+2727 SNGDVIQVAAN

-2758 SIQNTEAGVTGQIIN
+2758 SIQNTEAGIAGQIIN
-2773 GAGGNDQISGSA
+2773 GAGENDQISGSA

-2792 GTGND
+2792 GAGND

-2847 NGANVENL
+2847 NGTNVENL
-2855 RYTGNGNFTGTGNDL
+2855 RYTGNGDFAGTGNAL

-2900 LFGQAGNDTFIVG
+2900 LFGEAGNDTFIFG

-2935 AEDTIDGGTGFD
+2935 AEDTVDGGTGFD

-2960 FIHGNTTSVEQFVL
+2960 FIHGNTSSVEQFVL

-3083 DNAFGNEGAD
+3083 DDAFGNEGDD
-3093 IFVASSG
+3093 IFVASIG

-3120 ITAAGENLFADTLA
+3120 ITATGENLFADTLA

-3163 IQSGGTEIDLSA
+3163 IQSGGTLIDLSA
-3175 SIRLFA
+3175 SIRLFDT
-3181 ADGETLIGTFNSFQD
+3181 DGETLLGTYTDFAT
-3196 AFSAANADGR
+3196 AFGEAASGQVIVLADGS
-3206 TGDVLV
+3206 T
-3212 LKDGVDHDLVGTT
+3212 HDLGGASYS
-3225 FDFSK
+3225 FDESV
-3230 PITILGS
+3230 TILGS
-3237 GGDSAALLTNGSATI
+3237 GGDNAALLTNATASLDAAGITIAGVRVAVSDSSTALTI
-3252 SADNVTIEGIR
+3252 SADNVTI
-3263 VAVSDSTTALTINGN
+3263 
-3278 NAIVRDVSFVG
+3278 RDVSFVG
-3289 DGDPSAA
+3289 DGTPLSAT
-3296 IAIAVSEATD
+3296 AIAVDDAAHN
-3306 SFTITSS
+3306 FTITSS
-3313 DFSGVTTAIS
+3313 DFNSVTTAIS

-3360 DNTLVGNTVAIELA
+3360 DNTLVGNTAAIELA
-3374 GTYTTDAE
+3374 GTYTENAE

-3393 NSATGLDASAAT
+3393 NSAAGLDASAAT

-3412 ITTLASVDFN
+3412 EATLASVDFN
-3422 TFELAADSGTPSDPN
+3422 TFELAADSGTPNDPN
-3437 DDAAV
+3437 NDAAV

-3477 GLILD
+3477 GLNLN
-3482 LGQTQAVDFNEDG
+3482 LSQTQAVDFNEDG

-3510 STSVYVKDVENITG
+3510 STSVYIKDVENITG

-3559 GADGDDDLSGGEG
+3559 GAGGDDDLSGGEG
-3572 NDTFYVG
+3572 NDIFYVG

-3603 NFFVGGAGN
+3603 NFFVSGAGN

-3706 LTPGTLSTELSDI
+3706 LTTGTLSSELSDI
-3719 ASASGL
+3719 ALASGL
-3725 DLSEIDFVT
+3725 DLSNIDFVT
-3734 TNVINDAFTY
+3734 TNDVNDAFTY

-3797 GEGADNYYI
+3797 GEGSDNYYI

-3881 FTDDTTFQSNNVY
+3881 FTDDTTFQSNDVY

-3901 GVDRFL
+3901 GVDQFL

-3919 EFETDDSSLSDTVV
+3919 EFETDDSSLSGTVV
-3933 DGIETLV
+3933 DGIEILV

-4130 VELQGNVQAST
+4130 VELQGNVQASQ

-4189 DTLTVDGAADFV
+4189 DILTVDGAADFV

-4217 VGAALSGTLDVTTDN
+4217 VGAALSGTLEVTTDN
-4232 GATNVVVKTGTEET
+4232 GAQNVLVKTGTEET

-4261 AAELNNDTLLDLN
+4261 AAELNNDTVLDLN
-4274 GAARV
+4274 GAARI

-4319 VSISTTGSDD
+4319 VSISTVGSDD

-4342 ELFLGGTS
+4342 ELFLGGSS

-4359 DLDADGTVDSEGATD
+4359 DLDADGTVDSFGATD
-4374 LSVLSGDLTVTT
+4374 LTTLSGDLTVTT

-4397 TLGSGATDI
+4397 TLGSGTTDI
-4406 TADEVDVGQGA
+4406 TADEVDIGVGA
-4417 GPGDEIDLT
+4417 GPGAEIDLT
-4426 IDATALTSND
+4426 IDASALTTND

-4449 VSTNV
+4449 VSTDV

-4478 LGNTR
+4478 SGNTR

-4530 DVNAAGFAGAE
+4530 DVNAAGFAGDE
-4541 LTINTEALTGAGTG
+4541 LTINTEALTGTGTG

-4560 AIEIVTGTTN
+4560 AIEIVTGTTD
-4570 TTINGSD
+4570 TTINGTD

-4643 GDFELTGTSTDVDA
+4643 GDFELTGTSADVDA

-4671 DSVDDI
+4671 DLVDDI

-4689 AMDSQDIITLEAGLL
+4689 AIDSEDIITLEAGLL
-4704 VDDEDDINN
+4704 LDDEDDVDN

-4729 VVVEALKAD
+4729 VVVEDLKAD

-4805 LVDRVATGAIINAS
+4805 LVDRVATGAIIDAS

-5010 GRLTVETDDETTND
+5010 GRLTVETDNGTTND

-5039 DNVDTITV
+5039 DDVDTITV
-5047 NALNLVDDENDS
+5047 NALNLADDENDS
-5059 EQTLGANSLTD
+5059 EQSLGANSLTD

-5115 YGGVG
+5115 NGGVG
-5120 ASNTSIINTGST
+5120 ASNTSVINTGST

-5141 ASGNTVDLNGS
+5141 ALGNTVDLNGS

-5160 EDGLIVDGGTDYTGE
+5160 ENGLVVDGGTDYTGE
-5175 LTVKTAELATD
+5175 LTVKTAALQAGDEVYVYT
-5186 DRVDVISS
+5186 S
-5194 SAATTIIGQGGYVEV
+5194 SAATTIIGNGGYVEV

-5218 DLTIQGSSEVYARN
+5218 DLTIEGSSEVYALN

-5242 TGILSVTTVAN
+5242 TGILSVSTVAN

-5266 IEAVSGVVAIDA
+5266 IEAVSGIVAIDA
-5278 GSMAQNKDLFML
+5278 GSMAQQTDLFMT

-5298 DVGQDV
+5298 EVGQDV

-5311 VGVDDLSFLLSGA
+5311 VGEDDFPFLLSGA

-5362 SLLDDVLLTLDGASE
+5362 ALLDDVLLTLDGASE

-5387 NAANLTGDLRVNTG
+5387 NASALTGDLRVNTG

-5423 VVGSGAS
+5423 VVGSGET

-5443 GDHLILSGASAVT
+5443 GDRLILSGASAVT

-5480 LIVTTGELVN
+5480 LIVTTGELAN

-5498 GSNSALI
+5498 GSNSALV
-5505 NADETNSAPGEEI
+5505 NADETDSAAGEEI

-5659 TSGSAQVDADKMGS
+5659 VDGSAQVDADKMGS

-5792 DIAVITGT
+5792 DIAVITGS

-5807 NNIGDLVNVDAV
+5807 NNIGDLVNVDAA
-5819 LLGDDTLLTANG
+5819 LLGDDTLLTTNG
-5831 ASAFDITDLKGDLTA
+5831 ASAFDITDLQGDLTA
-5846 GAGVGALSVSL
+5846 GAGAGALSVTL
-5857 ADANDIAIQTARN
+5857 ADANDIAIRTARN
-5870 ATVVA
+5870 ASVVA

-5986 LVNNSTS
+5986 LVNTSTS

-6060 AHVDDVV
+6060 AYVDDVV

-6075 DDYNDVEINGFIV
+6075 DDYNDAEIDGLTV
-6088 AGNDDSN
+6088 DGNDDSN

-6149 KLGYADIE
+6149 KLGSADIE

-6162 TDATDVTLD
+6162 TDETDVTLD
-6171 ANAVISGSTVTIG
+6171 ANAVASGSTVTIG

-6193 VNDGVTIDAQTGANS
+6193 VNDGVTIDAQAGAN
-6208 GAVAMTGT
+6208 GGTVAMTGT

-6236 GHTTVVGD
+6236 GHTTVVGE
-6244 GDEATITVDA
+6244 GDEATISVDA
-6254 LSLDQAND
+6254 LSLEQAND

-6272 TTLFIVSALSAD
+6272 TTLFIVTALSAD
-6284 VNAFATSNAIEV
+6284 VNAFATTNTIEV

-6332 ALASGDMLTLYGS
+6332 ALSTDDILTLFGS
-6345 STTIV
+6345 SSAIV

-6361 DGNGQTA
+6361 DGNGQTV

-6373 TINLDANASGVDV
+6373 TINLDVNASGVDV
-6386 FTGSVTTTINAG
+6386 FTGSAVTTVNTFTGGDVTVNATELADETLLTLTG
-6398 AGSTAD
+6398 AAAATVTDLIGNVDASSLTGALDITTAD
-6404 NVTDVTIDANKLG
+6404 NTVADLIAIELGSGVTSIDAFINDIVTIDAELQ
-6417 NDQTLFL
+6417 DDDDLL
-6424 TGATDV
+6424 
-6430 EVINLIGDIDASTLT
+6430 TLT
-6445 GRLIA
+6445 
-6450 TTVGNGIDGDI
+6450 
-6461 QIITGNGKTILTSAA
+6461 
-6476 GDTVNVIA
+6476 
-6484 TAQDDNDLLETKGDG
+6484 GDG
-6499 AFVITGLQGNLLS
+6499 AFVVNNQQGDIDAATGL
-6512 TSGTGTNDVSLVS
+6512 GTLTASLQTPDDDTITVG
-6525 PSDNAITIDT
+6525 SDRT
-6535 TLNTIVRAGALAAD
+6535 TIVNAGILEAND
-6549 NTLTLDGSGNITVLR
+6549 TLVLDGSGDITVAR
-6564 STDGNSSATDG
+6564 STDGNSLATDG
-6575 LSAQTLIATD
+6575 LSARTLIAID

-6590 VVETAAITG
+6590 VVETAAISG
-6599 TGTTEVDYFDNTTA
+6599 TGTTQEIYFDNTTA
-6613 GGAYLTITTGS
+6613 SGAYLTITTGS

-6635 DSDELTIDVVVESA
+6635 NSDELIIDIVVESA
-6649 EMDGSDVL
+6649 AMDGNDVL

-6683 EHQNETRNGF
+6683 EHQNETRDGF

-6707 TARISADPGDGTILG
+6707 LARISADSGDGTILG

-6742 NDNVFTLGAGHD
+6742 NDNVFTLGAGND

-6793 GGSGSDG
+6793 GGSGADG

-6806 GDGYDIA
+6806 GDGYDVA
-6813 VFVYTDTD
+6813 VFVYTGFNVDGD
-6821 ENGNYILRE
+6821 RILRQ
-6830 DANGNFEGEG
+6830 DAAGLFEGQQG
-6840 DFVEGED
+6840 YNSTTASDFV
-6847 VKEFLYTFERTTGG
+6847 YSFERTTSG

-6868 VVTATE
+6868 VVTATQ
-6874 VGGDLVYTDRVLAD
+6874 VDGDLVYTDRVLAD
-6888 VEAFRFIRPGENPYP
+6888 VEAFRFIRPGEEPYP
-6903 GDPDT
+6903 GDPEN

-6993 VLSEADIIINGN
+6993 VLSEADIVINGN

-7018 LITWDEGNVSELE
+7018 LITWDAYNEVNPLD
-7031 TNSALSTDNGQF
+7031 TNSAVVMVDGNAQFVLEKGDGTIFGAITD
-7043 NLIKHVE
+7043 L
-7050 IGDDIFFGS
+7050 DA
-7059 ITNFD
+7059 
-7064 GANYRIH
+7064 ANYRIH
-7071 GLGGDDTIMMAADS
+7071 GLGGDDNIMMATNS
-7085 QKDHHIYGGSGDDI
+7085 EKNHHIYGGSGNDR
-7099 IAGGQGNDWLDGGSG
+7099 IAGGQGDDWLDGGSG

-7221 LSSFVIADGDTDTEN
+7221 LSSFVIADGDTNTEN
-7236 DEEVKGDINLLGVN
+7236 DKEVKGDINLLGVN
-7250 TRRLDSSDFEYG
+7250 SRRLDSSDFEYG